1 MRWDKELKTRLYFYS
16 LVFFAATMPFQRWV
30 PPTWGLIVFWV
41 AWLLQYPW
49 SLPKLKSARVL
60 FAGQMGLVL
69 LIALG
74 AFLSDH
80 PASAWDEFGRMI
92 PLFFAPLSVALGP
105 RLLKRRIDNIF
116 EIFAWSVVLS
126 LILSLGFGCVN
137 YFQFKDTGDVV
148 SPLNYLFYGRLSFFL
163 EQQAAYTAL
172 YVLFAL
178 GILTR
183 GSAYGT
189 MKKFAILFLTASLFL
204 LASRTQIALL
214 VFLFPLWLIVKSP
227 LKTTGQTR
235 IILVLF
241 VLGFTAALLA
251 PPMTRKRVLGLGE
264 ELSSTLGASSH
275 ERINSRWYL
284 WTTAAEL
291 WSERPLLGWGTHEA
305 ERLLSD
311 KAAQRLRAAA
321 DTLPP
326 AAVVQSDL
334 QFREAFLRDFYPWPE
349 TPPVFLDAS
358 NTKPVSFRATSTST
372 VEWKGAEAHFKNDS
386 SGFVGLAYTQ
396 CIPGHLYRIYFKA
409 FDRTR
414 GGIAVWH
421 NKKAVTWAREKA
433 AGEGV
438 QRNAYFVAGKAKVEF
453 LSSKYMASDIRVR
466 QLKIW
471 DLGSVAPSEA
481 RVPARL
487 DNALEVYD
495 SHFNTHNQYL
505 QIGIDHGWF
514 GVLLFLW
521 IFIFLLIHAIR
532 SKNWVLMVL
541 VVALMGSMMTEH
553 MLLRETGLFFYAFW
567 LSFAAYFGL
576 GWKTIPEDT
585 PDELESK

>member
-30 PPTWGLIVFWV
+30 PPTWGLIVFWA

-60 FAGQMGLVL
+60 FAGQMGLVF

-80 PASAWDEFGRMI
+80 PSSAWDEFGRMT

-105 RLLKRRIDNIF
+105 RLSQRRIDQIF
-116 EIFAWSVVLS
+116 DIFAWSVVLS
-126 LILSLGFGCVN
+126 LLLSLGFGCVN
-137 YFQFKDTGDVV
+137 YLQFKDTGDAV
-148 SPLNYLFYGRLSFFL
+148 SPLNYLFYSRLSFFL

-172 YVLFAL
+172 YALFAL
-178 GILTR
+178 GIFTR
-183 GSAYGT
+183 SSAYGT
-189 MKKFAILFLTASLFL
+189 MKKFAIFFLTASLFL

-214 VFLFPLWLIVKSP
+214 VLLFPLWLILQSP
-227 LKTTGQTR
+227 LKSPRQSR
-235 IILVLF
+235 ILLVLF

-305 ERLLSD
+305 ERLLSG
-311 KAAQRLRAAA
+311 KAIQQLQEAA
-321 DTLPP
+321 DTIPP

-349 TPPVFLDAS
+349 TPPVYLDAS
-358 NTKPVSFRATSTST
+358 NTVPVSFRATPTST
-372 VEWKGAEAHFKNDS
+372 VDWKGEEARFKNDS
-386 SGFVGLAYTQ
+386 SGFVGLAYTE
-396 CIPGHLYRIYFKA
+396 CTPGHLYRIYFEA

-414 GGIAVWH
+414 GGVAVWH

-433 AGEGV
+433 AGAGLE
-438 QRNAYFVAGKAKVEF
+438 RDAYFVAGKPKVEF
-453 LSSKYMASDIRVR
+453 LSSKYMASDVR
-466 QLKIW
+466 LRQMKIW
-471 DLGSVAPSEA
+471 DLGPVTPSQAP
-481 RVPARL
+481 VPKRL

-505 QIGIDHGWF
+505 QIGIDYGWI
-514 GVLLFLW
+514 GVLLFLG
-521 IFIFLLIHAIR
+521 IFIFIGIHAVR
-532 SKNWVLMVL
+532 EKNWVLVVL

-567 LSFAAYFGL
+567 LSFATYFGL
-576 GWKTIPEDT
+576 GWKAIPEGT
-585 PDELESK
+585 PDEHASR